1 MLVECYD
8 ERGAEVY
15 EIIIKQIFQDL
26 VLGSSVDDLK
36 AYVNPDDPVFVLAI
50 KMKKTSSVVLFKDV
64 ANLIYDKENDI
75 TRILIDNENYL
86 PNILKMLWRSF
97 SRDEIYEIAIKLL
110 DLAEILHNKNI
121 VHRDIRLPN
130 VIIRSNNELALIDF
144 GLARY
149 VDDKKYMKKE
159 DYWYIGDFLIHLY
172 YSSYESISNKEKPW
186 YEELD
191 LNEKELSLLRKL
203 MGIDKEYESIQTIRN
218 QLNELKELNKI

>member
-97 SRDEIYEIAIKLL
+97 SRDEIYQPNRYQLEISGDHM
-110 DLAEILHNKNI
+110 DLET
-121 VHRDIRLPN
+121 V
-130 VIIRSNNELALIDF
+130 V
-144 GLARY
+144 
-149 VDDKKYMKKE
+149 VDDPHSNLQRRIYDAVFRILPEGFKIIKDMSTE
-159 DYWYIGDFLIHLY
+159 DIVCVVATDELIKDAWIEKANEYIA
-172 YSSYESISNKEKPW
+172 E
-186 YEELD
+186 
-191 LNEKELSLLRKL
+191 LNE
-203 MGIDKEYESIQTIRN
+203 GI
-218 QLNELKELNKI
+218 